1 MDGLERFERLWE
13 QFMDL
18 DEKTAGD
25 APVASRHT
33 DGGFSLLRGSHKGGG
48 QSRALCSPDS
58 REGRSAVFRPGPSAR
73 KPVEDL
79 HEWRR
84 EVIGRFLVLWPVHGF
99 YL

>member
-1 MDGLERFERLWE
+1 MDSNALNASGSNSWNWMRKRPATRPWRAATLMRAFRFY
-13 QFMDL
+13 
-18 DEKTAGD
+18 A
-25 APVASRHT
+25 VAT
-33 DGGFSLLRGSHKGGG
+33 KVADSLG
-48 QSRALCSPDS
+48 ALCSPDS

>member
-1 MDGLERFERLWE
+1 MSSNALNASGKNLWNWMRKQPATRPWRAATLMGAFRFY
-13 QFMDL
+13 
-18 DEKTAGD
+18 A
-25 APVASRHT
+25 VAT
-33 DGGFSLLRGSHKGGG
+33 KVADSLG
-48 QSRALCSPDS
+48 ALCSPDS
-58 REGRSAVFRPGPSAR
+58 RGGCSPVLRAGPSAR